1 MLAHLM
7 LKSFKIFPDD
17 EGKKK
22 GAQSSASE
30 KRRPNKQSQIINND
44 IETTINLS
52 NVHYFFLIY
61 TTFHLV
67 AVRT

>member
-7 LKSFKIFPDD
+7 LKSFKIFPG

-30 KRRPNKQSQIINND
+30 KQRPNEQSQIMNND
-44 IETTINLS
+44 IETTINLP
-52 NVHYFFLIY
+52 NVHYFFLLY